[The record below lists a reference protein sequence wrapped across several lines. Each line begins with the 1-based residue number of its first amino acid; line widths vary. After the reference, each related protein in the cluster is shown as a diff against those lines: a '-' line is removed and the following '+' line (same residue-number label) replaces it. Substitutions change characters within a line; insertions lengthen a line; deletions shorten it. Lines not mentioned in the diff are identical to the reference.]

1 MTKSEALKKVWNLVE
16 NDKIR
21 EAEDIAREFGFEMC
35 FDENCIGIEDDVFY
49 F

>member
-1 MTKSEALKKVWNLVE
+1 MTKSEALKEVWNLVE

-21 EAEDIAREFGFEMC
+21 EAEAIAREFGIEMC
-35 FDENCIGIEDDVFY
+35 FDENYIGIEDDVFY